1 MRNLA
6 RVGVPSVIAI
16 RRARASGGPRPLTAV
31 QCGSLAAF
39 RVAAIQGLLYL
50 GRDRVSVCAKATTPA
65 RVSAECGSIRMF
77 IARRRRGE
85 AVLRAIRYCTEVQ
98 VHDTGPDPRKCP
110 DPRINRPPEPQGP
123 GSFTLSL
130 TVTKDHKSQDSPK
143 TRGAGGVGGRRVPVA
158 PGLAQVPTRYP

>member
-130 TVTKDHKSQDSPK
+130 TVTKDHKSQDSPRPYNVQC
-143 TRGAGGVGGRRVPVA
+143 TIVVSTGYSYERRDV
-158 PGLAQVPTRYP
+158 R